1 LSCAICIGR
10 KYCELV
16 LAFGK
21 QPVMDEQTQ
30 LLREIRTLVGSRWVS
45 QAIYAAVELGIVDV
59 LDGEKRT
66 AEQIADA
73 VGAHAGATARLL
85 RALATLG
92 IVEAVVDGEFALT
105 ALGSLLREDGA
116 HGADSVRGSVLLT
129 LGPSAWRAWGAL
141 VDCVRTGDIAAKVLD
156 GVDDPFDAFAT
167 DDAERV
173 FNQAMAEGTRRIA
186 RAVADAYDFSGVAT
200 LVDVGGGYGA
210 LVPPVLAAHPAMTAI
225 VYDLPRCERGAT
237 ELLAAA
243 GVSDRC
249 RVEAGDFFVD
259 PLPYGADAYVLKS
272 VVHDFDDD
280 QVAELLD
287 NCWRAAA
294 PQTRLLVIE
303 TVVPD
308 EIGTSIEDRW
318 MAAADL
324 NMLIAT
330 GGRERTETEYR
341 TLLRAAGFEVAAIVP
356 TTFGLAVIEARCG

>member
-1 LSCAICIGR
+1 
-10 KYCELV
+10 
-16 LAFGK
+16 
-21 QPVMDEQTQ
+21 
-30 LLREIRTLVGSRWVS
+30 
-45 QAIYAAVELGIVDV
+45 
-59 LDGEKRT
+59 
-66 AEQIADA
+66 
-73 VGAHAGATARLL
+73 
-85 RALATLG
+85 
-92 IVEAVVDGEFALT
+92 
-105 ALGSLLREDGA
+105 
-116 HGADSVRGSVLLT
+116 
-129 LGPSAWRAWGAL
+129 
-141 VDCVRTGDIAAKVLD
+141 VRTGDIAAKVLD

-186 RAVADAYDFSGVAT
+186 RAVADAYDFSGVDT

-287 NCWRAAA
+287 NCRRAAA

>member
-1 LSCAICIGR
+1 
-10 KYCELV
+10 
-16 LAFGK
+16 
-21 QPVMDEQTQ
+21 MDEQTQ
-30 LLREIRTLVGSRWVS
+30 RLREIRTLIGSRWIS
-45 QAIYAAVELGIVDV
+45 QAIYAAVELGIVDA

-73 VGAHAGATARLL
+73 VGAHAGATGRLL
-85 RALATLG
+85 RALATLR
-92 IVEAVVDGEFALT
+92 IVEAVVDDEFALT

-225 VYDLPRCERGAT
+225 VYDLPRCERGAA

-249 RVEAGDFFVD
+249 QRRSG
-259 PLPYGADAYVLKS
+259 
-272 VVHDFDDD
+272 
-280 QVAELLD
+280 
-287 NCWRAAA
+287 
-294 PQTRLLVIE
+294 
-303 TVVPD
+303 
-308 EIGTSIEDRW
+308 
-318 MAAADL
+318 
-324 NMLIAT
+324 
-330 GGRERTETEYR
+330 
-341 TLLRAAGFEVAAIVP
+341 
-356 TTFGLAVIEARCG
+356 

>member
-1 LSCAICIGR
+1 
-10 KYCELV
+10 
-16 LAFGK
+16 
-21 QPVMDEQTQ
+21 MDEQTR
-30 LLREIRTLVGSRWVS
+30 LLREIRTLIGSRWVS
-45 QAIYAAVELGIVDV
+45 QAIYAAVELGIVDT
-59 LDGEKRT
+59 LAGEKRT
-66 AEQIADA
+66 AEQVADA
-73 VGAHAGATARLL
+73 VGADTGATARLL

-105 ALGSLLREDGA
+105 PLGSLLRTDPA
-116 HGADSVRGSVLLT
+116 HGAGSVRGSVMLT

-167 DDAERV
+167 DDAARV
-173 FNQAMAEGTRRIA
+173 FNQAMAEGTRCIA
-186 RAVADAYDFSGVAT
+186 QAIVDAYDFSGVAT

-237 ELLAAA
+237 DLLADA
-243 GVSDRC
+243 GASDRC
-249 RVEAGDFFVD
+249 RFEAGDFFVD
-259 PLPYGADAYVLKS
+259 PLPTGADAYVLKS
-272 VVHDFDDD
+272 VVHDFEDE
-280 QVAELLD
+280 QVAKLLD
-287 NCWRAAA
+287 NCRRAAA
-294 PQTRLLVIE
+294 PETRLLVIE

-330 GGRERTETEYR
+330 GGRERTESEYR
-341 TLLRAAGFEVAAIVP
+341 TLLRAAGFEVAAIVRSAS
-356 TTFGLAVIEARCG
+356 GLAVVEARCG